1 MVCKSITQWLTMCW
15 EWVGGRGWERPAN
28 GEPFFLQEDDVL
40 QLFRKFDANRPGTS
54 W

>member
-1 MVCKSITQWLTMCW
+1 MCW
-15 EWVGGRGWERPAN
+15 EWLGALGWERPAN
-28 GEPFFLQEDDVL
+28 GEPSFLLEEDDVL